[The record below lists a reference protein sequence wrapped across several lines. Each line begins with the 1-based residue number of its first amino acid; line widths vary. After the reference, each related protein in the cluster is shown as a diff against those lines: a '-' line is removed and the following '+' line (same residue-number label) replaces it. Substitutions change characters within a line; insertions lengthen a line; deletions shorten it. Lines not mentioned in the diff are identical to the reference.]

1 MFHFHYK
8 RACGAQTFRVQNCMF
23 YLQLV
28 LHLCWNIQSMHAVL
42 WTDLYVISCLYIQ
55 PDF

>member
-1 MFHFHYK
+1 MFRFHYK

-42 WTDLYVISCLYIQ
+42 WTDLYVISRLYIQ

>member
-28 LHLCWNIQSMHAVL
+28 LHCVGTYSQCIAVL